1 MEYNRRLDECVL
13 GVGYEGVKNKK
24 AHCLLQVSPLVLSQ
38 TKVNG
43 REELASP
50 PQREAQTSGSDST
63 SRTGTRN
70 ENRDSIQ
77 SNSSDTDNQPQRDSP
92 LIQYTSPSI
101 HTVKVFT
108 SSEHSIQPSD
118 KESSEEP
125 IPSFSLSRRSTSKS
139 MNSDVEV
146 HIGSSPNSPGYE
158 GTDL

>member
-1 MEYNRRLDECVL
+1 M
-13 GVGYEGVKNKK
+13 
-24 AHCLLQVSPLVLSQ
+24 VLSQ

-50 PQREAQTSGSDST
+50 PQRETQTSGSDST
-63 SRTGTRN
+63 SRTGTQD
-70 ENRDSIQ
+70 ESRDSVQ
-77 SNSSDTDNQPQRDSP
+77 SNSSDAGNQPQRDSP

-118 KESSEEP
+118 KESPEET
-125 IPSFSLSRRSTSKS
+125 IPSFSLSRRSTKNNS
-139 MNSDVEV
+139 MNADVEV
-146 HIGSSPNSPGYE
+146 HVGSSPNSPGYE